1 MRPGF
6 GAIAQVY
13 RNLWGTFAVNWSTQA
28 VEASVLRGLEEGYGL
43 RRTVGDQGKTLEF
56 SHLIRLSYYVDRLN
70 I

>member
-1 MRPGF
+1 M
-6 GAIAQVY
+6 
-13 RNLWGTFAVNWSTQA
+13 
-28 VEASVLRGLEEGYGL
+28 EASVLRGLEEGYGL